1 MIKEQHSNKSFRFL
15 LFSRTLPY
23 FLVRYLL
30 GLAMMFYGFTKI
42 MNTQFVILPTSVWLS
57 PLEGLTGKNITWAFL
72 GFSPWFQSLL
82 GILEFVPAFFLLFR
96 RTAFV
101 GAIFLLPLTLS
112 VTLINFALQLWTET
126 QVISSVLLALN
137 LTVLIFDYDKIRS
150 IVKLIFPFEFKCQLQ
165 SIEII
170 VGVIATVLLVF
181 LGYKQLIDYKSD
193 SNELT
198 GDWFNKQPY
207 EWTKVYSVRND
218 SMVFGEG
225 HRIYF
230 MPFGMLEEQQGLNKS
245 FNDKYY
251 EYDQANKSL
260 AFRWMDN
267 DSLIDLY
274 QVQFTKDTLKLF
286 INDANNMVFVKRQI
300 NGKQ

>member
-150 IVKLIFPFEFKCQLQ
+150 IVKLIFPFEFKYQLQ

-207 EWTKVYSVRND
+207 EWTKVYSVCND